1 MCPPKAGLPSLL
13 DPPLAAGYAS
23 FVRTLVRIPRTPPD
37 SGDAGPLQERRT
49 FDEKL
54 QRILKRASAIFAEKG
69 YHKASIRDIS
79 AATGISLSG
88 LYYYFRSKEELL
100 FLIQSHCFDAIMA
113 QLRADLRG
121 VADPVERLRILIRN
135 HLAFFAG
142 NMPEMKVL
150 SHEGETLDGE
160 FGVRVREQ
168 KRLYADL
175 VQDVLAGLAPGRG
188 AVDLRVAT
196 FSLFG
201 MMNWIYT
208 WYRPDGDVSLDRL
221 TREMTHI
228 FLRGFPTSMP
238 HEPASTGPVNGPSDT
253 SIWREPGE

>member
-1 MCPPKAGLPSLL
+1 M
-13 DPPLAAGYAS
+13 
-23 FVRTLVRIPRTPPD
+23 
-37 SGDAGPLQERRT
+37 QERRT

-79 AATGISLSG
+79 AATGVSLSG

-100 FLIQSHCFDAIMA
+100 FLIQSHCFDTILA
-113 QLRADLRG
+113 QLTEDLRG
-121 VADPVERLRILIRN
+121 VGDAAERLRILIRN
-135 HLAFFAG
+135 HLAFFAS

-150 SHEGETLDGE
+150 SHEGETLGGE
-160 FGVRVREQ
+160 FREHVLEQ
-168 KRLYADL
+168 KREYAEVVQAVLADL
-175 VQDVLAGLAPGRG
+175 APERG

-208 WYRPDGDVSLDRL
+208 WYRPDRDVSVDRL
-221 TREMTHI
+221 TREMLHI
-228 FLRGFPTSMP
+228 FLGGFPAPMP
-238 HEPASTGPVNGPSDT
+238 PEPPSAVSAKGRAFGT

>member
-1 MCPPKAGLPSLL
+1 MTPL
-13 DPPLAAGYAS
+13 PPLGS
-23 FVRTLVRIPRTPPD
+23 FVRSNARPNPLDAPY

-54 QRILKRASAIFAEKG
+54 QRILKQASAIFAEKG

-100 FLIQSHCFDAIMA
+100 FLIQSHCFDTILA
-113 QLRADLRG
+113 QLREDLQG
-121 VADPVERLRILIRN
+121 VAEPAERLRILIRN

-142 NMPEMKVL
+142 NMREMKVL

-160 FGVRVREQ
+160 FGVHVLEQ
-168 KRLYADL
+168 KREYAEV
-175 VQDVLAGLAPGRG
+175 VQDVLAGLAPEGG

-208 WYRPDGDVSLDRL
+208 WYRPDRDVSVDRL
-221 TREMTHI
+221 TQEMIHI
-228 FLRGFPTSMP
+228 FLRGFPAPMP
-238 HEPASTGPVNGPSDT
+238 LEPPPAVPVKGLASGT

>member
-1 MCPPKAGLPSLL
+1 MPW
-13 DPPLAAGYAS
+13 
-23 FVRTLVRIPRTPPD
+23 TPPD
-37 SGDAGPLQERRT
+37 SGDTRPLQERRT

-54 QRILKRASAIFAEKG
+54 QRILKQASAIFAEKG

-100 FLIQSHCFDAIMA
+100 FLIQSHCFETILA
-113 QLRADLRG
+113 QLRADLQG
-121 VADPVERLRILIRN
+121 VADPAERLRILIRN

-142 NMPEMKVL
+142 NMREMKVL
-150 SHEGETLDGE
+150 SHEGETLDGD
-160 FGVRVREQ
+160 FGARVLEQ
-168 KRLYADL
+168 KREYADV
-175 VQDVLAGLAPGRG
+175 VQDVLAGLAPERG

-208 WYRPDGDVSLDRL
+208 WYRPDRDVSVDCL
-221 TREMTHI
+221 TREMIHI
-228 FLRGFPTSMP
+228 FLRGFPTAMP
-238 HEPASTGPVNGPSDT
+238 QGPVSTVPTKGLSDT